1 MSDGINDCGPMETWS
16 RNDKGELVRDES
28 HPPLVVVVRPTQSEL
43 YDRACTA
50 FNFLRPVNIGC
61 KDSPQN
67 DAWDELA
74 WCLLNLKPRE
84 AADAP
89 PPHD

>member
-1 MSDGINDCGPMETWS
+1 MSDGINDCGPMDTWI
-16 RNDKGELVRDES
+16 RNEKGELVRDEV
-28 HPPLVVVVRPTQSEL
+28 HPPPVMIVRPTQSEL
-43 YDRACTA
+43 YEHAWA
-50 FNFLRPVNIGC
+50 AINFLRPVNIGC

-67 DAWDELA
+67 DAWNELT
-74 WCLLNLKPRE
+74 WCLINLKPKE